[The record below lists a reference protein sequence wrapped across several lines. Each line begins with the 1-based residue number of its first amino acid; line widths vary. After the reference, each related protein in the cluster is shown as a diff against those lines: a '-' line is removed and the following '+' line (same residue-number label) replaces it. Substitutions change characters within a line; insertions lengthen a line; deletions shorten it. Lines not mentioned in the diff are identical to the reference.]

1 MQQIQFATRVEKN
14 KQTKKQNMETKEK
27 EHT

>member
-1 MQQIQFATRVEKN
+1 MQQIQFATRVEKK